1 MMVADILSLVF
12 HADTELASVVHEYG
26 IWIYL
31 LIFLILFIEFGVVFL
46 PLTGNSLLFVAGIAA
61 SDGSIDLLSL
71 FIVSVIAVYA
81 GYAFSYFTGS
91 YFGLKFLQDRYPT
104 LFDGAHITKTT
115 AFFDRYGSEAIIFSH
130 FVPVVRKF
138 APFMA
143 GIWRM
148 DRKRFEIY
156 NGAGSF
162 AWVTPL
168 LLAGYFAG
176 KLPFFQAILPFLTII
191 VAITIVV
198 SLAVS
203 IWMMRRK

>member
-1 MMVADILSLVF
+1 MVADIISLVF
-12 HADTELASVVHEYG
+12 HADTEFASVIHEYG

-31 LIFLILFIEFGVVFL
+31 LIFIILFIEFGVVFL

-61 SDGSIDLLSL
+61 ADGSIDLLSL
-71 FIVSVIAVYA
+71 FLVSVVAVYA
-81 GYAFSYFTGS
+81 GYAFSYYTGN
-91 YFGLKFLQDRYPT
+91 YFGLKFLQDRYPS
-104 LFDGAHITKTT
+104 LFDESHITRTT

-143 GIWRM
+143 GIWQM
-148 DRKRFEIY
+148 DRKQFVLY

-162 AWVTPL
+162 VWVTPL
-168 LLAGYFAG
+168 VLVGYFAG
-176 KLPFFQAILPFLTII
+176 KLPFFQAILPFLMII
-191 VAITIVV
+191 VVVTIVV

-203 IWMMRRK
+203 FWMMRRK